1 MLREREVSTAGLQ
14 FTFSQAESRVPAGLA
29 SYMCQRKEQN
39 CFYEKIP
46 EE

>member
-29 SYMCQRKEQN
+29 SYIKQKKRTKL
-39 CFYEKIP
+39 FL
-46 EE
+46 